1 MNVSIIEP
9 DGTKRTMTG
18 AIYALDID
26 VDTNTLKM
34 QVIGIQRDFTF
45 TVTGNVHVTE
55 SEVL

>member
-1 MNVSIIEP
+1 MNVSITES

-18 AIYALDID
+18 AIYTLDID
-26 VDTNTLKM
+26 VDTKTLKM

-45 TVTGNVHVTE
+45 TITGNVHVTE

>member
-1 MNVSIIEP
+1 MNVSITES

-18 AIYALDID
+18 AIYTLDID
-26 VDTNTLKM
+26 ADTKTLKM

-45 TVTGNVHVTE
+45 TITGNVHVTE

>member
-1 MNVSIIEP
+1 MIVSITEP

-34 QVIGIQRDFTF
+34 QVLGIQRDFTF
-45 TVTGNVHVTE
+45 TITGNVHVTE